1 MATTVVTPDPAIQG
15 PALLRLRPRD
25 VPGLFD
31 QAVWLYRRNFRVF
44 LGIAALIY
52 LPVTVLIS
60 LATSWLLDPTE
71 LINTLAP
78 RGGDE
83 GTQQATV
90 TALSDFFS
98 RISLISTI
106 SIVSSV
112 LLAVAEGALARAIAD
127 RYLGRP
133 VTVRGTYRAIRPS
146 IIWLI
151 VFVFVQSVAAYLLIL
166 PPLGIYVYIALSF
179 VPQVIV
185 LEQTNIVTAIQRS
198 WRLVQNQWWRT
209 LGMNV
214 LVLLIAAIIVLPALV
229 AGEALG
235 FAGQPWAISNFATQ
249 FFTQGLSLIYLPAR
263 LAALT
268 LMYYDLRIRK
278 EGYDLEVAVGERR
291 ASLAALTPAPAPPT
305 NGVAPLADSGAALP
319 SPLSPLPLRER
330 GTPPVEPGPAPSMVP
345 RSEGEGWGEDAG
357 SPRPEPLVLPRP
369 EGEGWGEG
377 ERPQEP
383 PLPISEI
390 AARLAPPPAPPETNG
405 PTQLPGRVSPRA
417 APGEQQEE
425 A

>member
-1 MATTVVTPDPAIQG
+1 MATTTVTTPDPAAQG

-31 QAVWLYRRNFRVF
+31 QAVWLYRRNFRAF
-44 LGIAALIY
+44 LGIAAIIY

-60 LATSWLLDPTE
+60 LATSWLLDPTD
-71 LINTLAP
+71 LISTLGP
-78 RGGDE
+78 RGGDQ

-151 VFVFVQSVAAYLLIL
+151 VFVFVQSIAAYLLIL

-185 LEQTNIVTAIQRS
+185 LENANVVTAIQRS

-214 LVLLIAAIIVLPALV
+214 LVLLIATIIVLPALV
-229 AGEALG
+229 AGEALA
-235 FAGQPWAISNFATQ
+235 FTGQPWAISNFATQ

-278 EGYDLEVAVGERR
+278 EGYDLEVAVAERR
-291 ASLAALTPAPAPPT
+291 AALAPLIPAFAPT
-305 NGVAPLADSGAALP
+305 NGAALQP
-319 SPLSPLPLRER
+319 SPLSPLPERER
-330 GTPPVEPGPAPSMVP
+330 GTPPIESGPLLAVETPPAPLSP
-345 RSEGEGWGEDAG
+345 LPEGARGVL
-357 SPRPEPLVLPRP
+357 PPLLEQAPGLFPRP
-369 EGEGWGEG
+369 EGEG
-377 ERPQEP
+377 ERPP
-383 PLPISEI
+383 GPTRPTSEI
-390 AARLAPPPAPPETNG
+390 PAPVSLPETNG
-405 PTQLPGRVSPRA
+405 AAQLPGRTSQPV
-417 APGEQQEE
+417 APGEPEE
-425 A
+425 RL

>member
-1 MATTVVTPDPAIQG
+1 MATTVTTPDPALHG

-31 QAVWLYRRNFRVF
+31 QAVWLYRRNFRPF

-52 LPVTVLIS
+52 LPVTVVLS
-60 LATSWLLDPTE
+60 LATTWLLDPTD
-71 LINTLAP
+71 LVNSLGP
-78 RGGDE
+78 RGGGE

-106 SIVSSV
+106 SNVGSV

-146 IIWLI
+146 IIWLV
-151 VFVFVQSVAAYLLIL
+151 VFVFVQSLAAYLLIL

-185 LEQTNIVTAIQRS
+185 LENANVVTAIQRS

-229 AGEALG
+229 AGEVLV

-249 FFTQGLSLIYLPAR
+249 FFTQGLALVYLPAR

-291 ASLAALTPAPAPPT
+291 AALPAPAPAPVAAT
-305 NGVAPLADSGAALP
+305 NGAGA
-319 SPLSPLPLRER
+319 S
-330 GTPPVEPGPAPSMVP
+330 T
-345 RSEGEGWGEDAG
+345 
-357 SPRPEPLVLPRP
+357 LPRP
-369 EGEGWGEG
+369 AGAGWGEG
-377 ERPQEP
+377 ERSQDPT
-383 PLPISEI
+383 LPASEI
-390 AARLAPPPAPPETNG
+390 RTYPDGDGA
-405 PTQLPGRVSPRA
+405 TQLPGRTSQLAV
-417 APGEQQEE
+417 PGEREE
-425 A
+425 ER

>member
-1 MATTVVTPDPAIQG
+1 MATTITTPDPARQG

-31 QAVWLYRRNFRVF
+31 QAVWLYRRNFRAF

-60 LATSWLLDPTE
+60 LATTWLLDPTD
-71 LINTLAP
+71 LINTLGP
-78 RGGDE
+78 RGGDQ

-98 RISLISTI
+98 RISLVSTI

-146 IIWLI
+146 IIWLV
-151 VFVFVQSVAAYLLIL
+151 VFVFVQSLAAYLLIL

-185 LEQTNIVTAIQRS
+185 LEQTNVITAIQRS

-214 LVLLIAAIIVLPALV
+214 LVLLISAIIVLPALV
-229 AGEALG
+229 AGEALV
-235 FAGQPWAISNFATQ
+235 FAGQPWAVSNFATQ
-249 FFTQGLSLIYLPAR
+249 FFTQGLALVYLPAR

-278 EGYDLEVAVGERR
+278 EGYDLAVAIAERQAAFTPLTVAVPVPVNG
-291 ASLAALTPAPAPPT
+291 ATPP
-305 NGVAPLADSGAALP
+305 P
-319 SPLSPLPLRER
+319 SPLSPRPERAR
-330 GTPPVEPGPAPSMVP
+330 GTPPVESGPAPAM
-345 RSEGEGWGEDAG
+345 
-357 SPRPEPLVLPRP
+357 LPRP
-369 EGEGWGEG
+369 EGAGRGEG
-377 ERPQEP
+377 ERSPGPEP
-383 PLPISEI
+383 LAGEI
-390 AARLAPPPAPPETNG
+390 ASPATNG
-405 PTQLPGRVSPRA
+405 STQLAGRSSPLVTPGDR
-417 APGEQQEE
+417 EE
-425 A
+425 VT